1 VWGLDDHSFLP
12 YIFGSAQYC
21 PAIQGDD
28 AMPVEG
34 SLPEAPD
41 PGDVAKRNVVDR
53 EKIHNMYFAAI
64 GFINDVKTGPFWEHS
79 PILFDISG
87 VRSGWGKIN
96 KVRRNTNLSQGLPL
110 IKI

>member
-21 PAIQGDD
+21 PAIEGDD

-53 EKIHNMYFAAI
+53 EKRHNMYFAAI

-96 KVRRNTNLSQGLPL
+96 KVRRSTNVSQRLPL